1 VAQSVGGYELQRQ
14 FKIAMDQLAT
24 RGKIAAYIAFYPP
37 ICKAVQGDHFAGP
50 MPLLIGNYDD
60 LVSYPNCE
68 RLAAM
73 QQPGGLEFRFRAY
86 AYAGHSFDWD
96 VGYTAV
102 NRRPGSEQ
110 PNRSAAANAREEVK
124 SFLHRYLK

>member
-1 VAQSVGGYELQRQ
+1 LLPTSPFIRLFA
-14 FKIAMDQLAT
+14 
-24 RGKIAAYIAFYPP
+24 
-37 ICKAVQGDHFAGP
+37 KAVQGDRFAGP
-50 MPLLIGNYDD
+50 VLLLIGNYDD

-96 VGYTAV
+96 VGFTAN

-110 PNRSAAANAREEVK
+110 PNQSAAADAREEVT
-124 SFLHRYLK
+124 SFLRRYLK